1 MSVSKS
7 NTYVLFARGSV
18 EDDAKK
24 KHYYGEGN
32 KGGYRFHGYDFPILS
47 ICLAICRYMRM
58 RPIPSNTTP
67 VIATEKVRGGALSPA
82 ETSQP
87 ANALEIAIAAPSQ
100 SL

>member
-7 NTYVLFARGSV
+7 NAYVLFARGSV

-32 KGGYRFHGYDFPILS
+32 KGGYRFHGYDFP
-47 ICLAICRYMRM
+47 M

-67 VIATEKVRGGALSPA
+67 VIATEKVRGGAFSPA